1 MTKTKEELNNTKY
14 ELIQKTIG
22 ECYKANKRFRPT
34 KTMYSIL
41 SYSLVL
47 EDVGYSER
55 FMRHLVKNDHL
66 AALDAY
72 IESHS
77 LMHVKQA
84 CTFVSN
90 QLIEE

>member
-34 KTMYSIL
+34 KTTYSIL

-47 EDVGYSER
+47 VDDDCSER
-55 FMRHLVKNDHL
+55 FMRYLVKNDHL

-72 IESHS
+72 VESHS
-77 LMHVKQA
+77 LEQVKEA
-84 CTFVSN
+84 CACVSER
-90 QLIEE
+90 IVED